1 MSIKKISVD
10 KAVGHV
16 IAHDMTQIIPG
27 EYKGARFK
35 KGHIIKKEDIT
46 VLKDMGKEN
55 IYVLNLDKE
64 TLHEDQAAYKMAEV
78 LKSEYI
84 KLDDPHE
91 GKISLISKT
100 DGILMINKDLLFK
113 ANSESDILITTGHT
127 NAPVKKGEVI
137 AGVRINPLTI
147 EVKKINKVLS
157 ILNEGKLF
165 KINPYKNLKVGIA
178 ITGNEVYSGRIE
190 DKFLPTLKNK
200 LKKWGGKLL
209 DHKYVPDDPEKIT
222 ESLLELKK
230 EGADILLTGGGMSVD
245 PDDVTPLGIR
255 NTGANIIKYGV
266 PVLPGNKLMV
276 AYLDQVPILGLPA
289 CVIFERTTV
298 FDIVYPR
305 ILSGEKI
312 TKDKLVKLSYGGLCH
327 DCPVCQYPHC
337 SFGKVD

>member
-46 VLKDMGKEN
+46 ILKDMGKEN
-55 IYVLNLDKE
+55 IYVLNLDEE

-91 GKISLISKT
+91 GKISLISKI
-100 DGILMINKDLLFK
+100 DGILKINKDLLFK

-127 NAPVKKGEVI
+127 NAPVKKGEII

-147 EVKKINKVLS
+147 ELKKINKALS
-157 ILNEGKLF
+157 ILDRGTLF
-165 KINPYKNLKVGIA
+165 KINPYKDLKVGVV

-190 DKFLPTLKNK
+190 DKFLPTLKSK
-200 LKKWGGKLL
+200 FQRWGGKLL
-209 DHKYVPDDPEKIT
+209 DHKYVPDDPERIT

-245 PDDVTPLGIR
+245 PDDLTPLGIR
-255 NTGANIIKYGV
+255 YTGANIIKYGV

-312 TKDKLVKLSYGGLCH
+312 TKDKLVELSYGGLCH

>member
-55 IYVLNLDKE
+55 IYVLNLDEE

-91 GKISLISKT
+91 GKISLISKI
-100 DGILMINKDLLFK
+100 DGILKINKDLLFK

-165 KINPYKNLKVGIA
+165 KINPYKDLQVGLV

-200 LKKWGGKLL
+200 FKKWGGKLL

-222 ESLLELKK
+222 ESLLKLKND
-230 EGADILLTGGGMSVD
+230 GADILLTGGGMSVD